1 MSWLDADDDDE
12 EDDDYQLLEEVSD
25 YRRRGPTVPPRRV
38 FKVGGL
44 APALSPLQLGLGSD
58 LSPEA
63 GLQPPTR
70 PKARPSRDIDKR
82 TQEREEMSEVEEL
95 RNFLFPRIHQ
105 FHTIS
110 NLFYDL
116 SIKQIQDSQLQPDL
130 ATNEENEVSKLFV
143 FCNGGCEDSLLNDAR
158 EKMSHQDSRSFA
170 TIHTRSKEKQECTRR
185 SLKHKSLHTKLFE
198 ELSKGQ
204 FPFDWSKKNGGA
216 LGGNKDTQELP
227 QQPKEVEREQQH
239 STDEEALSLDLTFV
253 ATNSDTGTLR
263 TLDASIELG
272 SAHVLSSELKRNDK
286 NVRIPTVAQAKAK
299 NVQQLHKEFTD
310 GAPETHT
317 FSSKTHNGLCC
328 SLSIPSSQKLHSYH
342 NPLHGASAS
351 FIHRLTEIAG
361 LECDTIRQEKIRKLK
376 KRSDC

>member
-216 LGGNKDTQELP
+216 LGGNK
-227 QQPKEVEREQQH
+227 
-239 STDEEALSLDLTFV
+239 
-253 ATNSDTGTLR
+253 
-263 TLDASIELG
+263 
-272 SAHVLSSELKRNDK
+272 VLSSELKRNDK

-317 FSSKTHNGLCC
+317 FSTQLPQPSPWCI
-328 SLSIPSSQKLHSYH
+328 SLVHSSPDRNSWFGMRYYSARKNTQAEEEIRLLKIFKLAYCQSYFSMLKQNSI
-342 NPLHGASAS
+342 
-351 FIHRLTEIAG
+351 E
-361 LECDTIRQEKIRKLK
+361 
-376 KRSDC
+376 